1 MPCVITILQEARA
14 ICEKQE
20 EGDFLTKV
28 NNLCSKHLAGHPK
41 KKDDVRWF
49 FCQAAR
55 LGLIHTTLNR
65 ELFLA
70 QLQEIVEA

>member
-14 ICEKQE
+14 ICEKHE

-41 KKDDVRWF
+41 KTDDVRWF
-49 FCQAAR
+49 FCQASRFR
-55 LGLIHTTLNR
+55 LFHTTLDL